1 MEVPYLD
8 RFEFRTIDLGRQIL
22 QVIAVTFEF
31 KRCESGKDDPCYKR
45 AYSVGRDSNKANPMG
60 RARRWGDAARPAAI
74 ASGEMYPDSGIL

>member
-31 KRCESGKDDPCYKR
+31 KIYESGKDDPCYKR
-45 AYSVGRDSNKANPMG
+45 ETYSVGRDSNKANSME
-60 RARRWGDAARPAAI
+60 RTRRWGDAARPAAI
-74 ASGEMYPDSGIL
+74 ASGEMYPY

>member
-31 KRCESGKDDPCYKR
+31 KIYESGKDDPCYKGE
-45 AYSVGRDSNKANPMG
+45 AYPVGKGLR
-60 RARRWGDAARPAAI
+60 
-74 ASGEMYPDSGIL
+74 